1 MKKIL
6 HITNRLVIGGPS
18 RHVAMLAKAQQLNY
32 EVKVVGGS
40 AAPGEVLALDL
51 FAELKHQPIRIPELS
66 RKLSLSRDYR
76 VYRKLR
82 QIIHEFQPDI
92 VHTHTA
98 KVGALGRYAAM
109 KEGVP
114 KIIHTYHGLIFEN
127 YFSKMLSKS
136 LIKLDRYLASIS
148 VAIIVLSQNQQNA
161 LVDDFAICPKDK
173 SYIVPLAIDVDEF
186 QYNDET
192 RKLFRHQY
200 NLSSETI
207 AIGILGRLVPIKNI
221 KLFLDGIY
229 YLKNHSKIDI
239 RAFIIGDGVE
249 KEKLIN
255 YAQSLGLNTTQDFE
269 SNMDAQLVFTSWF
282 KHMKTIYSGL
292 DIIALTS
299 KSEGTPMSLM
309 EAQSARRAVI
319 AADVGGVCDI
329 IQNHDTGLLFN
340 AELRED
346 FFAKLKLLVE
356 SQDLRTK
363 ISLQAE
369 TYARKYYALDL
380 MLHRIN
386 TIYENE

>member
-1 MKKIL
+1 
-6 HITNRLVIGGPS
+6 
-18 RHVAMLAKAQQLNY
+18 
-32 EVKVVGGS
+32 
-40 AAPGEVLALDL
+40 LDL

-127 YFSKMLSKS
+127 YFSEMLSKS

-148 VAIIVLSQNQQNA
+148 DAIIVLSQNQQNA

-239 RAFIIGDGVE
+239 RAFIIGDGVDVLFCNE
-249 KEKLIN
+249 EE
-255 YAQSLGLNTTQDFE
+255 A
-269 SNMDAQLVFTSWF
+269 
-282 KHMKTIYSGL
+282 TIYTGKNNL
-292 DIIALTS
+292 DDAIT
-299 KSEGTPMSLM
+299 
-309 EAQSARRAVI
+309 
-319 AADVGGVCDI
+319 
-329 IQNHDTGLLFN
+329 
-340 AELRED
+340 ELRRIANKIIVTLGDKGAKIITGEKQVD
-346 FFAKLKLLVE
+346 IEVSKVKAIDTNGAGDMFAGAFMYGLTQGMSDRDAGMLASELAA
-356 SQDLRTK
+356 RTV
-363 ISLQAE
+363 A
-369 TYARKYYALDL
+369 TFGARLEKDVQLSILEKYLD
-380 MLHRIN
+380 
-386 TIYENE
+386 